1 MIFFP
6 RKSTFLLYLMM
17 LLTFYSCKN
26 EKKKSIKT
34 NHKTEQFQLDII
46 GKDNFKISLI
56 QDIKAN
62 KKLNENWKII
72 VAHKNNKTVKVI
84 SKTALFRELKN
95 IISTDYIAPKNAK
108 YIYQNSKFEGIEA
121 IEGNKL
127 DTLKFSIALD
137 KALSQKKDKLNL
149 LNTNCYLKPDYHL
162 KDQAAI
168 EALKLIQKIMKVKV
182 SYNFDNEIIKIPAT
196 IFAKWIKTDDQ
207 MKVKIDASYSYNFLA
222 KLAKQHDKIIPSVHF
237 ISKDGNPVQ
246 LNNSELGDRMDVF
259 YENKILSSNL
269 LNLKDEERKPKY
281 IIKNIS
287 LSALT
292 SNRNY
297 VEIDLQK
304 QQLYLFKND
313 SLIFQSDLVS
323 GNESAGMS
331 TTKGAFFV
339 KYKET
344 NACLEGPGYKTYV
357 TYWMPFI
364 NGIGMH
370 DASWRRSF
378 GKEIYKTSGSHGCI
392 NLPRASAQYIFQNV
406 SPGTIVLCH

>member
-1 MIFFP
+1 MNCI
-6 RKSTFLLYLMM
+6 RIKSTVLLYLIV
-17 LLTFYSCKN
+17 LLTFNSCKN
-26 EKKKSIKT
+26 ENKKS
-34 NHKTEQFQLDII
+34 NLRLNKTEQYQLDII

-56 QDIKAN
+56 QDRIAHQK
-62 KKLNENWKII
+62 NEQWKI
-72 VAHKNNKTVKVI
+72 VVSHRKNKTIKVI
-84 SKTALFRELKN
+84 GKTALYRALNK
-95 IISTDYIAPKNAK
+95 IISNDYIAPKNAK
-108 YIYQNSKFEGIEA
+108 YSYQNSKFEGIEA

-137 KALSQKKDKLNL
+137 KVISKNKEELNL
-149 LNTNCYLKPDYHL
+149 LNTNCYIKPNFYL
-162 KDQAAI
+162 KDQATI
-168 EALKLIQKIMKVKV
+168 DALKLIYKIMKVEV
-182 SYNFDNEIIKIPAT
+182 SYNFDNQIVKIPST
-196 IFAKWIKTDDQ
+196 LFAKWIKTDDQ
-207 MKVKIDASYSYNFLA
+207 MKVKIDASLSYNFLV
-222 KLAKQHDKIIPSVHF
+222 KLAKEHDKIIPSIHF
-237 ISKDGNPVQ
+237 ISKEGNPVS
-246 LNNSELGDRMDVF
+246 LSNSELGDRIDIF
-259 YENKILSSNL
+259 YENKILTNNL
-269 LNLKDEERKPKY
+269 LTLKDEERKPKY

-297 VEIDLQK
+297 VEIDLKK
-304 QQLYLFKND
+304 QVLYLFKND

-370 DASWRRSF
+370 DASWRKSF

-392 NLPRASAQYIFQNV
+392 NLPRTSAQYLFQNV

>member
-1 MIFFP
+1 MICFR
-6 RKSTFLLYLMM
+6 RKSTLMLYLIL

-26 EKKKSIKT
+26 EKKKSVHS
-34 NHKTEQFQLDII
+34 NHTTEQYQLDII

-56 QDIKAN
+56 QDRIAH
-62 KKLNENWKII
+62 KKNEQWKIV
-72 VAHKNNKTVKVI
+72 VAHKNNKSIKVMD
-84 SKTALFRELKN
+84 KTALFRELNK

-108 YIYQNSKFEGIEA
+108 YSYQNSKFEGIEA
-121 IEGNKL
+121 IEGNKI
-127 DTLKFSIALD
+127 DTLKFCKILD
-137 KALSQKKDKLNL
+137 HILMKKKEQLNL
-149 LNTNCYLKPDYHL
+149 LNTNCYIKPNYYL
-162 KDQAAI
+162 KDQASI
-168 EALKLIQKIMKVKV
+168 DALKLINKIMKVKV

-237 ISKDGNPVQ
+237 ISKDGNPVH

-297 VEIDLQK
+297 VEIDLKK
-304 QQLYLFKND
+304 QELYLFKND

-370 DASWRRSF
+370 DAGWRNSF

>member
-1 MIFFP
+1 MNCI
-6 RKSTFLLYLMM
+6 RIKSTLLLYLLVLM
-17 LLTFYSCKN
+17 TFYSCKN
-26 EKKKSIKT
+26 ENKKSNLT
-34 NHKTEQFQLDII
+34 LNKTEQYQLDII

-62 KKLNENWKII
+62 KKVNEHWKII
-72 VAHKNNKTVKVI
+72 VSHKNNKTIKVI
-84 SKTALFRELKN
+84 SKTALLRELNK
-95 IISTDYIAPKNAK
+95 IISTHYIAPKNAS
-108 YIYQNSKFEGIEA
+108 YIYKNAKFEGVEA

-127 DTLKFSIALD
+127 DTVKFCLALD
-137 KALSQKKDKLNL
+137 KVLSKKKAQLNL
-149 LNTNCYLKPDYHL
+149 LDTNCYLKPGYHL
-162 KDQAAI
+162 KDQASI

-182 SYNFDNEIIKIPAT
+182 SYSFENETIEVPPT
-196 IFAKWIKTDDQ
+196 IFANWIKTDEQ
-207 MKVKIDASYSYNFLA
+207 MKVKIDASRSYNFLV
-222 KLAKQHDKIIPSVHF
+222 KLAKEHDKIIPSIDF
-237 ISKDGNPVQ
+237 RSNDGNPVH
-246 LNNSELGDRMDVF
+246 LSNSELGDRMDVF

-297 VEIDLQK
+297 VEIDLQR

-370 DASWRRSF
+370 DASWRKSF
-378 GKEIYKTSGSHGCI
+378 GKEIYKRSGSHGCI
-392 NLPRASAQYIFQNV
+392 NLPRASAQFIFQSV